1 MSQAGLSYIPPIK
14 KPWYKATAHTYN
26 TTIFLA
32 NKKEQETFAVAT
44 LLFNIEEQKSKED
57 FMTLIKNR
65 RQETPNT
72 GRFERIKQSLV
83 FYKNINMCVK
93 HRVTSKDFGAK
104 RNSQYTIY
112 EEYGMYCVHP
122 YNSKIGVFIE
132 LSRKAPFDYKNK
144 SFDKWGEEF
153 LKSVEFSKFKV

>member
-83 FYKNINMCVK
+83 FYKNINMCVLNI
-93 HRVTSKDFGAK
+93 V
-104 RNSQYTIY
+104 
-112 EEYGMYCVHP
+112 
-122 YNSKIGVFIE
+122 
-132 LSRKAPFDYKNK
+132 
-144 SFDKWGEEF
+144 
-153 LKSVEFSKFKV
+153 